1 MELDV
6 RLDKDSL
13 AIPITNPFQLD
24 MDAIEGRIMSFLAE
38 RGQSGNGLDLR
49 GLLPRM
55 VRGIAGCEAGCP
67 SDALGVVR
75 RGDRKFKLEYIEG
88 GIMTATTQVE
98 SGSTLS
104 IKLFPDF

>member
-13 AIPITNPFQLD
+13 TIIIHDPFKLELED
-24 MDAIEGRIMSFLAE
+24 ILVRINSFLS
-38 RGQSGNGLDLR
+38 RHGDQLNGLDLA

-67 SDALGVVR
+67 SDAMGVVSK
-75 RGDRKFKLEYIEG
+75 GHPNFKIEYIEG
-88 GIMTATTQVE
+88 GILTATARTRQDR
-98 SGSTLS
+98 TLS
-104 IKLFPDF
+104 LRLFPDF